1 MSTESQGGDFW
12 GKGGGGGDEV
22 PKKPARPAPGD
33 AEVAGE
39 EAFWGTPAKKNRP
52 MKEAS
57 VPLEPV
63 AKSKRRRKCLIWT
76 GAGLVAGLG
85 VLVIGGPT
93 IAGMFAPWLVPKFA
107 GLSGKLEVSDASFG
121 WFGGQRLGTT
131 KLFDLEGKEIARGK
145 VTIEHGLFGIMTGNM
160 NLGAVKLEGKADV
173 VRYADG
179 STNLQK
185 ALAPKAPGAPGKE
198 TSASAT
204 NAPIQMPKGLAL
216 VLDASGLE
224 LTFVDA
230 GSPKTATAPARS
242 PVSVSLTGMNVSAT
256 VKNGQPLAVR
266 FDARAKG
273 AGSGA
278 GAIKGS
284 LSVDGWSDAAGKLTF
299 DPARPMAADALK
311 VDLNLELT
319 DVPVALADA
328 ALSMGDR
335 LATGLGDKAT
345 AKIGVKG
352 GVNKA
357 DATLSFDSTGAKASA
372 KLAIVDGVVTSSGPI
387 DASVAGKAIQA
398 LVPKAAELCTPSPT
412 APMVLSAMPDV
423 VMTIQGLR
431 AKLPT
436 GSAAM
441 DLRGVAGD
449 VSVKTTG
456 TTGKVRLQGTGPA
469 DKAFAIAPLDASVKI
484 ADLATGA
491 TLKAATSAT
500 IDAKPAGTIDI
511 DLTTGTLVDAKGQM
525 ITGIP
530 GGLAGKFEVKGVATA
545 IAQPFLDASMPI
557 DLPQDVGPTLD
568 IALIAKSTGGAV
580 AAGTIPPADIDLSIK
595 SERIDASGLFTFA
608 DGSIKSRGE
617 GFKADVKSAAQ
628 IAQRTLGDKPAW
640 ALSPAGQLSMSVT
653 GIDIALDKEHKPLLD
668 QSAAKIVMNASAWT
682 VRPTSD
688 QDNRG
693 GGPLAAMQV
702 QMMGVEMTLAPG
714 KPTVATAKGTMSYD
728 GSPFRLDASAEFAD
742 LFKGD
747 GKSPINMASAMT
759 PVAHVRIADA
769 PTSPANFRPQ
779 SAPAPASPASPLG
792 TPASPPM
799 TPQQLVALIRD
810 AVGSTVTLT
819 LDSTPSKTEKD
830 GIDARAT
837 VEGANLNVAMDA
849 GVSKAAVDLRSL
861 TATTRM
867 TPQLAET
874 LKKQFAP
881 GNKDLPRLASG
892 TEIKLTVDPIRLALN
907 DKMKPDLAASKGTVG
922 VKITSPTGV
931 LVDGLTLA
939 EAGKPARPL
948 GTTGLQDLAASLS
961 VPLNIAMSDLGA
973 RGPVKGSLQGRVV
986 RAGGM
991 GGPVGVLTAS
1001 LDGDVEV
1008 QPAGIRPLGIMTMTS
1023 SLKDASTAA
1032 IDELSGKPGMLA
1044 GALGDAMSV
1053 DAKVVL
1059 TPSVDGDLA
1068 KATIAAEA
1076 SLTAPLLKTAA
1087 PLRVDVLP
1095 DRISMRE
1102 PATFTWTP
1110 DTVWLNKMLAGPPE
1124 PAGGLP
1130 GRPVKAAAA
1139 RLTKPLTVN
1148 VSLDKA
1154 VVSKGDA
1161 MGAFKTGVFDLMLAI
1176 TVPNVELAASDGT
1189 TTKLTGVSV
1198 GLERA
1203 ESGVRFRTEI
1213 GEATAGNAP
1222 AARGIK
1228 LQGTVANLA
1237 DAKGNLTPD
1246 AAIVTASGDL
1256 PALPTALLDALA
1268 KQNGRL
1274 VEALGPLASLKID
1287 ADKFGKSGGKL
1298 DVTARSS
1305 RADLTVKGS
1314 VANESF
1320 TTTRESPMRIT
1331 VMEVTPEL
1339 SASLVKAIPFFGK
1352 IEKKATDLPGHVVAS
1367 DLHVPLDND
1376 LTKLNADINIVPGDL
1391 TFETS
1396 PEFAR
1401 LLSAANQKT
1410 EGKAGQKL
1418 EPMTVAIRSGV
1429 ARIQRWPLPLGEFKI
1444 EMEGTYNLV
1453 TKDMDFITWVP
1464 FGALSEDVAK
1474 GLQGP
1479 LGAAVGDRLLALA
1492 VPIRTRGNANGRQT
1506 QVDTEAF
1513 LKDAVKLFKPEDL
1526 LKQGV
1531 EQGLK
1536 DLLKGKK

>member
-12 GKGGGGGDEV
+12 GKGGGGGDEAPKV
-22 PKKPARPAPGD
+22 PAKPAPD
-33 AEVAGE
+33 AAEAGGE
-39 EAFWGTPAKKNRP
+39 EGFWGASAKKNKP
-52 MKEAS
+52 AKETPA
-57 VPLEPV
+57 PLEPV
-63 AKSKRRRKCLIWT
+63 AKAKRRRRWLIWT

-131 KLFDLEGKEIARGK
+131 KLYDVDGKEIARGK
-145 VTIEHGLFGIMTGNM
+145 VTIENGLFGILMGNL

-179 STNLQK
+179 TTNLEK
-185 ALAPKAPGAPGKE
+185 ALAPKKAAAPAKE
-198 TSASAT
+198 SMASSKS
-204 NAPIQMPKGLAL
+204 APIQMPKGLA
-216 VLDASGLE
+216 VALDATGLE

-230 GSPKTATAPARS
+230 GSPATAKSPARS
-242 PVSVSLTGMNVSAT
+242 AVSISLSGVNLVAT
-256 VKNGQPLAVR
+256 VKNGKAMAMR
-266 FDARAKG
+266 FDAKAKG
-273 AGSGA
+273 SGSGT
-278 GAIKGS
+278 GTIKGS
-284 LSVDGWSDAAGKLTF
+284 LNVDGWSDADGKLTF
-299 DPARPMAADALK
+299 DPVRPMAAEALK
-311 VDLNLELT
+311 VDLDVDLT

-328 ALSMGDR
+328 VLSMGDR
-335 LATGLGDKAT
+335 LSTGIGDKAT
-345 AKIGVKG
+345 AKITVKG
-352 GVNKA
+352 GVKKA
-357 DATLSFDSTGAKASA
+357 DVALTIDSTGAKAKA
-372 KLAIVDGVVTSSGPI
+372 KLAIADGVLTSSGPI
-387 DASVAGKAIQA
+387 DLNVAGKAIQA

-412 APMVLSAMPDV
+412 APMVLAAMPDV
-423 VMTIQGLR
+423 VMTIEGLKAR
-431 AKLPT
+431 LPS
-436 GSAAM
+436 GSAPM

-491 TLKAATSAT
+491 KLRAATSAT
-500 IDAKPAGTIDI
+500 IDGKPAGTIDI
-511 DLTTGTLVDAKGQM
+511 DLTTGALVDAKGQA

-568 IALIAKSTGGAV
+568 VLLIAKSTGV
-580 AAGTIPPADIDLSIK
+580 AAAGAIPPADIDLSIK

-640 ALSPAGQLSMSVT
+640 ALSPAGQLSMTVT

-668 QSAAKIVMNASAWT
+668 QSAARIVMNASAWS

-693 GGPLAAMQV
+693 GGPLASMQV
-702 QMMGVEMTLAPG
+702 QLMGVEMTLAPG

-759 PVAHVRIADA
+759 PIAHVRIADA
-769 PTSPANFRPQ
+769 PTSLANFQPRAKPSPDSPDAKPAMSPQ
-779 SAPAPASPASPLG
+779 E
-792 TPASPPM
+792 
-799 TPQQLVALIRD
+799 LVAMIRE

-819 LDSTPSKTEKD
+819 LDSTPSKAEKD
-830 GIDARAT
+830 GIDARAS
-837 VEGANLNVAMDA
+837 VVGANLNVAMDA
-849 GVSKAAVDLRSL
+849 SVSKAAVDLRSL
-861 TATTRM
+861 VATTKL

-881 GNKDLPRLASG
+881 GNKDLPKLASG
-892 TEIKLTVDPIRLALN
+892 TEVRLAVDPFRLALN
-907 DKMKPDLAASKGTVG
+907 DKMKPDLVATKGNVG
-922 VKITSPTGV
+922 VKITSPVGV
-931 LVDGLTLA
+931 LVDGLTIA

-948 GTTGLQDLAASLS
+948 GTAGLQDLVASFSL
-961 VPLNIAMSDLGA
+961 PLNVAMSDPGA
-973 RGPVKGSLQGRVV
+973 RGPVKGTLQGRVV
-986 RAGGM
+986 RMGGM

-1008 QPAGIRPLGIMTMTS
+1008 QSVGIRPLGVMTMST
-1023 SLKDASTAA
+1023 SLKDASTTA
-1032 IDELSGKPGMLA
+1032 IDELIGQQGTLA

-1059 TPSVDGDLA
+1059 TPSIDGDLA
-1068 KATIAAEA
+1068 KSTIAAEA
-1076 SLTAPLLKTAA
+1076 SLTTALLKTAA

-1095 DRISMRE
+1095 DRIAMRE
-1102 PATFTWTP
+1102 PATFNWTP
-1110 DTVWLNKMLAGPPE
+1110 DTVWLNKMLAGPAQ
-1124 PAGGLP
+1124 PAGGPP
-1130 GRPVKAAAA
+1130 GRQAPTAPA
-1139 RLTKPLTVN
+1139 RLTKPLVVA
-1148 VSLDKA
+1148 VSLAKA
-1154 VVSKGDA
+1154 VVSKGE
-1161 MGAFKTGVFDLMLAI
+1161 GIGPLRPGIFDLVLAVTI
-1176 TVPNVELAASDGT
+1176 PNVELSAADGT
-1189 TTKLTGVSV
+1189 TTKLTGVSL

-1203 ESGVRFRTEI
+1203 ESGLRFRSEI
-1213 GEATAGNAP
+1213 GEAAAGSAP
-1222 AARGIK
+1222 AVRGMK
-1228 LQGTVANLA
+1228 FQGLVASLA
-1237 DAKGNLTPD
+1237 DAKGNVTPD
-1246 AAIVTASGDL
+1246 AAVVSATGEL
-1256 PALPTALLDALA
+1256 PSLPTALIDILA
-1268 KQNGRL
+1268 HQNGRL
-1274 VEALGPLASLKID
+1274 VEALGPMASVKVE

-1298 DVTARSS
+1298 DVSLKS
-1305 RADLTVKGS
+1305 PRADLSVKGS

-1331 VMEVTPEL
+1331 VLEVTPEL
-1339 SASLVKAIPFFGK
+1339 SASLVKALPFFGK
-1352 IEKKATDLPGHVVAS
+1352 IEKKVSDQPGHVVAS
-1367 DLHVPLDND
+1367 DMHVPLDND

-1391 TFETS
+1391 SFETS

-1401 LLSAANQKT
+1401 LLSAAHQKT

-1429 ARIQRWPLPLGEFKI
+1429 ARIQRWPLPLGEFKV

-1474 GLQGP
+1474 GLKGP
-1479 LGAAVGDRLLALA
+1479 LGSVAGDRLLALA

-1506 QVDTEAF
+1506 QIDSEAF
-1513 LKDAVKLFKPEDL
+1513 LRDAIKLFKPEDL
-1526 LKQGV
+1526 IKQGV